1 MMKTMT
7 AKTKQQLLSSNE
19 KAAISAEIMTF
30 IQEMREGMSQLDAK
44 AAFKNFITTPEFNY
58 ISIHGKILDHA
69 GLIKEANEVFVP
81 AQKAQYNFRVEHIKV
96 LSRDTAVVTYIS
108 SGTFFFPD
116 STLHFPDCAT
126 SLVWV
131 KREDGWKV
139 LQMQESVQESEF
151 VQTMLES

>member
-7 AKTKQQLLSSNE
+7 AKNKLQLLSTE
-19 KAAISAEIMTF
+19 EQEAITAEIKTL
-30 IQEMREGMSQLDAK
+30 IQDMRQGMEQLDAE
-44 AAFKNFITTPEFNY
+44 ASFKNFITSPEFNY
-58 ISIHGKILDHA
+58 ISIHGKVLDHA
-69 GLIKEANEVFVP
+69 GLLKEANEVFVP
-81 AQKAQYNFRVEHIKV
+81 AQKAQYNFRIEHIKV
-96 LSRDTAVVTYIS
+96 LSREAVLATYIS

-116 STLHFPDCAT
+116 SSLHFPDCAT

-131 KREDGWKV
+131 KREDAWKV